1 MNCCISGAVKYRN
14 VQSGRLCRS
23 PLREWE
29 GFKDSGKVGEALFCS
44 LSFNSSF
51 CLDMDTHMHTWTPH
65 TRQPPS
71 SISARASVVTFW
83 LEVCRSVG
91 QRKGLLQQLCA
102 SRRGSVWRKQLR
114 LPQYGQETPSNH
126 AHGWWCRTAAW
137 RSSPSSYFYLLIFIS
152 CDSLFVS
159 TFFASLT
166 FHSLLSAS
174 SSVSKTPRHSLILS
188 FCVSLSQEKSSTT
201 WLHMEEWRKKRPG
214 LNLDRYPAFS
224 PCSVL
229 VSHLCS
235 RLCLRQVAVLCPAS
249 GTPKTD

>member
-71 SISARASVVTFW
+71 SISTRASVVTFW

-114 LPQYGQETPSNH
+114 ARLNMVKKHPPTMHMGDGAGQLLGEVHPQV
-126 AHGWWCRTAAW
+126 
-137 RSSPSSYFYLLIFIS
+137 IFIS
-152 CDSLFVS
+152 LF
-159 TFFASLT
+159 L
-166 FHSLLSAS
+166 
-174 SSVSKTPRHSLILS
+174 
-188 FCVSLSQEKSSTT
+188 
-201 WLHMEEWRKKRPG
+201 
-214 LNLDRYPAFS
+214 
-224 PCSVL
+224 
-229 VSHLCS
+229 
-235 RLCLRQVAVLCPAS
+235 
-249 GTPKTD
+249 